1 MRTDA
6 DLKTLVLMKT
16 SAQMK
21 KRLVVKMAELKAMNP
36 GFAGRCLDQKPFQTG
51 GPK

>member
-6 DLKTLVLMKT
+6 DLKKLVLMKT

-21 KRLVVKMAELKAMNP
+21 KRLAVKMAELKAMNP
-36 GFAGRCLDQKPFQTG
+36 GFAGLCLGQRPF
-51 GPK
+51 